1 MMPLKW
7 VFPVTAVLVGLPV
20 IAAYFFPI
28 NVFQP
33 VPVPPALVLPHIA
46 YHLPPSQPNDLTGA
60 VIKKQRG
67 LVNLSVNAHFDT
79 PGAVLHS
86 FIAVL
91 QTYPHVRQVRVSWS
105 MLLMMN
111 ESNSTALYDRRRHT
125 IAFFSQ
131 EDGDLGS
138 SRNHVLFSAV
148 PEAVFVPLANARLD
162 SDETPWGSFDG
173 LPKFGCRKRDL
184 GSWQKPRRT
193 SL

>member
-1 MMPLKW
+1 MTSLKW
-7 VFPVTAVLVGLPV
+7 VLPAGIILLGLPV
-20 IAAYFFPI
+20 IAAYFFPV
-28 NVFQP
+28 NAFQP
-33 VPVPPALVLPHIA
+33 VPVPPVPA
-46 YHLPPSQPNDLTGA
+46 LPPIVYQLPPVQPNDLTGA
-60 VIKKQRG
+60 AIKKQGG

-91 QTYPHVRQVRVSWS
+91 QTYPHVRRVRVSWS

-125 IAFFSQ
+125 VTFFSQ

-138 SRNHVLFSAV
+138 SRNHVLFTAV
-148 PEAVFVPLANARLD
+148 PETVFVPLANARLD
-162 SDETPWGSFDG
+162 TDETPWGGFDG

-184 GSWQKPRRT
+184 GSWQN
-193 SL
+193 